1 MNFNFQMT
9 SYRIT
14 NGGSRGSYSL
24 YLWNY
29 LKADLK
35 TELFSFLFSSFYLVL
50 PGLLFQGRFSTD
62 PPTALAFSS
71 SFFFFSVVLLRCPH
85 THTHLGPR
93 AVVDIGTAS
102 PSSSMLAF
110 SFSFY
115 FFFLLPMLSRRS
127 PPHWKPKKNP
137 IKTQ

>member
-71 SFFFFSVVLLRCPH
+71 FFFFFSVVLLRCPH
-85 THTHLGPR
+85 THTHTSGLGP
-93 AVVDIGTAS
+93 
-102 PSSSMLAF
+102 SSTLEQPRPARRCWLFLSLSIF
-110 SFSFY
+110 SFCCRCY
-115 FFFLLPMLSRRS
+115 RDAVRRTGS
-127 PPHWKPKKNP
+127 QR
-137 IKTQ
+137 KTQ